1 MNYMNLNYTDL
12 HCDTAYEIYKSKSG
26 LKKNGLHI
34 DMEKAKKYGRYSQ
47 IFAIWSDNDKTDEE
61 NYADFFKVRSYFM
74 ENLAENDII
83 LCKTGSEYEENKNKN
98 RAFLAVEGG
107 KLLSDDISR
116 LDVLYKNDVRFL
128 TFVWNGVCKIGGAFN
143 SDAGLT
149 DFGRQVVK
157 RSNELGII
165 IDLSHSSD
173 KTAADIFELSGR
185 PVIATHSNSR
195 SVFNH
200 KRNLTDEQF
209 SEIKKRGGIVGI
221 SLCAA
226 HIITNDDSE
235 PVFIR
240 DVIKHIDYYMA
251 LGGENAVCF
260 GCDFDGAD
268 IPGDMENISDV
279 EKICDELKKIG
290 YNDGLI
296 EKIMYKNAD
305 GFIAQYV

>member
-1 MNYMNLNYTDL
+1 MNYTDL

-26 LKKNGLHI
+26 LKKNNHHI
-34 DMEKAKKYGRYSQ
+34 DMAKAGKYDRYSQ
-47 IFAIWSDNDKTDEE
+47 IFAVWSDNDNTDDE
-61 NYADFFKVRSYFM
+61 NYSDFFKVRDYFI

-83 LCKTGSEYEENKNKN
+83 LCRTGGEYKDFEKSDENKNKN

-116 LDVLYKNDVRFL
+116 LEVLYENDVRFL
-128 TFVWNGVCKIGGAFN
+128 TLVWNGVCEIGGAFN
-143 SDAGLT
+143 SEDGLT
-149 DFGRQVVK
+149 EFGRQVVK
-157 RSNELGII
+157 RANELGII

-173 KTAADIFELSGR
+173 KTVADVFEITDK

-200 KRNLTDEQF
+200 KRNLTDGQF
-209 SEIKKRGGIVGI
+209 LEIKKRGGIVGI

-226 HIITNDDSE
+226 HIADE
-235 PVFIR
+235 PVFIK
-240 DVIKHIDYYMA
+240 DAIKHIDYYMS

-268 IPGDMENISDV
+268 IPEDMENVADV
-279 EKICDELKKIG
+279 EKICAELKKIG
-290 YNDGLI
+290 YGDILI
-296 EKIMYKNAD
+296 EKIMYRNAD
-305 GFIAQYV
+305 EFIAGNL